1 MRRFFKGVL
10 FICLATLMAAC
21 DNDTLQQEQKGD
33 KIQISLSFNI
43 GNSPLSIGGPMA
55 GTKGVG
61 EGLFDAIYEG
71 IVSGEIVAA
80 YELTF
85 TNKSTGAS
93 TIFNGRWND
102 GKTISLEK
110 GEYTITGS
118 CTASGNGIY
127 NQCSLTMQD
136 EATVTEQTTSI
147 KIKAQYDCS
156 LLILNDEN
164 VDKVVYYASQNDS
177 ASFAKY
183 KTLTYAF
190 LKSSADFSKGGVAF
204 LKVYFKNGYSS
215 IVNLGQINIKKG
227 NYYLLENLYN
237 YADAGLVLD
246 IDKMENGNDSNKII
260 SLDGRWDGVPEG
272 VQVGIGEQRITLI
285 FDGNNVDLYIV
296 AWGDHLRGTYT
307 YENEK
312 LNFSFKIEDSWDALI
327 VDEYS
332 SGWFA
337 GDGALDPETFE
348 LKYTEELPY
357 RWYQMSAEM
366 FNTDVE
372 FLKDFTFKIIDNNT
386 AVGGPLNLKYIKRY
400 DKDDNNESI
409 ENTEYKPIEFSV
421 RSVSKTTKG
430 AMSSNSDVANNG
442 GFKVWGFKNVSTSS
456 DWKTVFDSTTV
467 SSSDYG
473 STWTYSPLRFWDVNA
488 QYKFYAAAPAQNAN
502 GTITFAD
509 NTICVNNVHSAKKSD
524 SDVECKVQRGVYS
537 AWGSSPRTV
546 EFTLSHIMA
555 NLVVKIKISDALS
568 GYTVKLNNLQI
579 EGWNVGNGNF
589 KLNPERYSNADNAE
603 WTIPVYSN
611 GKLNMVD
618 ENGVLLSVDGKVI
631 GDYLLIP
638 QSIDENCTFKMTYT
652 IISGGYSES
661 YNYSLKMNQ
670 LYQALYTGC
679 RYIATFTINP
689 DVITFDATCLTDWED
704 GNNTIEIW

>member
-1 MRRFFKGVL
+1 
-10 FICLATLMAAC
+10 MAAC

-136 EATVTEQTTSI
+136 EATVTEQTTFI

-246 IDKMENGNDSNKII
+246 IDKMENGDDSNKII

-430 AMSSNSDVANNG
+430 AMLSNLDVAICG

-456 DWKTVFDSTTV
+456 DWTTVFDGTTV
-467 SSSDYG
+467 SSSNFG
-473 STWTYSPLRFWDVNA
+473 STWTYSPLRYWDANA

-537 AWGSSPRTV
+537 AWGSSPRIV

-555 NLVVKIKISDALS
+555 NLVVKIKTSDALS
-568 GYTVKLNNLQI
+568 GCTVKLNSLLI
-579 EGWNVGNGNF
+579 EGWNGGNGNF
-589 KLNPERYSNADNAE
+589 KLNPNRSSDADFAE
-603 WTIPVYSN
+603 WTIPVFSN
-611 GKLNMVD
+611 GKLDLVD
-618 ENGVLLSVDGKVI
+618 ENGVILSVDEKVI
-631 GDYLLIP
+631 GDNLLIP
-638 QSIDENCTFKMTYT
+638 QSIDDNCTFKMTYT

-689 DVITFDATCLTDWED
+689 DVITFDAACLTDWED